1 MFNVIMRP
9 YEWGE
14 GTNSMPLDR
23 MFEDT
28 EGVIAAR
35 FKDRDVPALDR
46 LSALP
51 CLFIPE
57 GRASEICRVGRITR
71 ARIFNREVVFDYVVD
86 PDIPAFTN
94 GQLFAKK
101 RFLDMN
107 TTRNDWYWQHNHW
120 AVKDVDL
127 FRVLLSVA
135 RPQRQRPVVF
145 QIPESETIDGSLV
158 SAMMPFDAGFAG
170 VYGAI
175 QLAAANLGMRC
186 LRADD
191 IWEHHAIIQD
201 VVALIDRSRIVV
213 CDCTGRNP
221 NVFYEAGIAHALG
234 RDVIL
239 ITRSE
244 HDIPF
249 DLRHIRY
256 VQYLNNAEGLAALGS
271 ALQQRIQTLRGGQ

>member
-1 MFNVIMRP
+1 MFNVIMRH

-14 GTNSMPLDR
+14 GTNSMPLGR

-28 EGVIAAR
+28 EEHIAAQ
-35 FKDRDVPALDR
+35 FKDGEVPALER
-46 LSALP
+46 LSSLP

-57 GRASEICRVGRITR
+57 GTGNEVCRIGRITR
-71 ARIFNREVVFDYVVD
+71 ARISNREVVFDYALDADV
-86 PDIPAFTN
+86 PAFTN
-94 GQLFAKK
+94 GQLFTKK
-101 RFLDMN
+101 RDLDMN
-107 TTRNDWYWQHNHW
+107 TTRNDWFWQHNHW
-120 AVKDVDL
+120 AVKNVDL

-145 QIPESETIDGSLV
+145 QIPEIEAIDDNLV
-158 SAMMPFDAGFAG
+158 SAMMPFDAAFAG
-170 VYGAI
+170 VYEAI
-175 QLAAANLGMRC
+175 QRAAANLGMQC
-186 LRADD
+186 QRADN

-201 VVALIDRSRIVV
+201 IVTLIDRSRIIV

-256 VQYLNNAEGLAALGS
+256 VQYLNNGEGLASLAT
-271 ALQQRIQTLRGGQ
+271 ALQQRMQTIRDQ

>member
-1 MFNVIMRP
+1 M
-9 YEWGE
+9 
-14 GTNSMPLDR
+14 
-23 MFEDT
+23 
-28 EGVIAAR
+28 
-35 FKDRDVPALDR
+35 
-46 LSALP
+46 P

-57 GRASEICRVGRITR
+57 GREGEICRVGRITR
-71 ARIFNREVVFDYVVD
+71 ARISNREAVFDYVLDQDV
-86 PDIPAFTN
+86 PAFTN
-94 GQLFAKK
+94 GQLFARK
-101 RFLDMN
+101 RELDKA
-107 TTRNDWYWQHNHW
+107 TTRHDWFWQHNHW

-127 FRVLLSVA
+127 FRVLLGVA
-135 RPQRQRPVVF
+135 RPQRQRPVVS
-145 QIPESETIDGSLV
+145 QVSEIEAIDVNLV
-158 SAMMPFDAGFAG
+158 SAMMPFDASFGG

-175 QLAAANLGMRC
+175 QMAAANLGMQC
-186 LRADD
+186 QRADN

-201 VVALIDRSRIVV
+201 IVSLIDRSRIVV

-256 VQYLNNAEGLAALGS
+256 ISYLNNGEGLAGLTL
-271 ALQQRIQTLRGGQ
+271 ALQQRMQTLRGQ